1 MQTLCRCR
9 AAMPAIVLAGQT
21 LLTLLMCAA
30 VFHAEALAQE
40 AAAGNA
46 AAANVPAASTTPR
59 KLDDV
64 IASGNSFRISD
75 VTLFDGDKVIE
86 SATVVV
92 RGGWISKVC
101 ASGGAQCAS
110 DDVPTIDGRGKFLMP
125 SMIDAEGHFSRPTEG
140 LDELL
145 ERDQP
150 VCGAGPENQG
160 KTVRVSSFELMSAF
174 AGKNLFTEV
183 DTHGLRLGSGG
194 RSHRLGERYPIPPSA
209 NYEKHIRFGVTTVLD
224 MTAYPWPANYVRR
237 SRNQWKAAKD
247 PEAADLRREF
257 LIYADFYGS
266 GMWAAPAGLQFGF
279 YGMDPVYNV
288 KPDGPWDRSQLR
300 AWIAR
305 RIAEGS
311 DHIKVFYEKWNG
323 ADVPSISAA
332 TLKALVQAAHERGL
346 KVFVHNASEEASED
360 IARSGADV
368 NIHAPGL
375 TDWKR
380 DVISDRFAERFVKSV
395 RVIAPT
401 MAGALQGCANPYAMS
416 NGTTHARSSQAPGT
430 SFSRDYLET
439 GDVLPYLNA
448 LDEIRIA
455 GCHTQN
461 DYERIFRNTAKFF
474 DHGAILLTGTD
485 AIGLEPLVEGLGVHY
500 EAYLI
505 REALDRYSLRAKGQD
520 ANLAA
525 LKAATSNAA
534 LAYGLHIENGNKPK
548 GDPRGFIKPGY
559 RADLLLLRESPMTD
573 ILNTLKI
580 DRVYK
585 AGYLANR
592 QMVRPECASGYCA
605 TRRILRDLEAKKCIV
620 TTAEPHTP

>member
-1 MQTLCRCR
+1 M
-9 AAMPAIVLAGQT
+9 
-21 LLTLLMCAA
+21 
-30 VFHAEALAQE
+30 
-40 AAAGNA
+40 
-46 AAANVPAASTTPR
+46 
-59 KLDDV
+59 
-64 IASGNSFRISD
+64 
-75 VTLFDGDKVIE
+75 TLFDGDKVIE

-92 RGGWISKVC
+92 RGGWISRVC
-101 ASGGAQCAS
+101 ASGSPQCAS
-110 DDVPTIDGRGKFLMP
+110 EDVPTIDGRGKFLMP

-174 AGKNLFTEV
+174 AEKNLFTEV
-183 DTHGLRLGSGG
+183 DTHGLRLGNGA
-194 RSHRLGERYPIPPSA
+194 RPHRLGERYPIPPSA

-224 MTAYPWPANYVRR
+224 MAAYPWPANYVRR

-247 PEAADLRREF
+247 AEAADLRREF

-288 KPDGPWDRSQLR
+288 KPDGPWDRSQVR

-401 MAGALQGCANPYAMS
+401 MAGTLQGCANPYAMS
-416 NGTTHARSSQAPGT
+416 NRTTHALSSRAPGA

-455 GCHTQN
+455 ACHPQN
-461 DYERIFRNTAKFF
+461 DYERIFRNTAKLF

-505 REALDRYSLRAKGQD
+505 REALDRYSLKAKGQD

-592 QMVRPECASGYCA
+592 QMVRPECASGDCE
-605 TRRILRDLEAKKCIV
+605 TRRILRDLEAKKCNV
-620 TTAEPHTP
+620 STAEPHTQ